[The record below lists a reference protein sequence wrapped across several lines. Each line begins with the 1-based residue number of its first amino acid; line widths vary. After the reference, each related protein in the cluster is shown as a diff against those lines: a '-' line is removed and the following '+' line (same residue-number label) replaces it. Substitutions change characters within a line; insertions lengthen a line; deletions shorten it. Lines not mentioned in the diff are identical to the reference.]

1 MIMGITASK
10 VLSQADAPVS
20 RLRTFVNRFIFRG
33 MLFTMGIIAV
43 ILYRFLPNKA
53 PVWAF
58 ARAQARNLAR
68 LCGVRVHVRGLEHLR
83 REPYMFVSNHQSHF
97 DIAVLLGHL
106 PGQNRFA
113 AKKELFDEPILG
125 LVLRTMGMIPIDRGD
140 PSLAVERL
148 NRLRA
153 DGYSTVVFPEGTRS
167 RDGQLMPFKKGPF
180 VAAIQMGI
188 PVVPVACKGTGEVM
202 PAGAYLS
209 ILPGDVEMIVMPPVP
224 TAGMTYED
232 RDALLERVRGAI
244 AAALAA

>member
-1 MIMGITASK
+1 
-10 VLSQADAPVS
+10 
-20 RLRTFVNRFIFRG
+20 
-33 MLFTMGIIAV
+33 MLFTMGLIAV
-43 ILYRFLPNKA
+43 IMYKLLPNKA

-68 LCGVRVHVRGLEHLR
+68 LCGVRVHVRGLEQLR
-83 REPYMFVSNHQSHF
+83 HEPYMFVSNHQSHF

-140 PSLAVERL
+140 PSLAIDRL
-148 NRLRA
+148 NRLKA
-153 DGYSTVVFPEGTRS
+153 DGHSTVVFPEGTRS
-167 RDGQLMPFKKGPF
+167 EGKLMPFKKGPF

-188 PVVPVACKGTGEVM
+188 PVVPVACKGTNEVM
-202 PAGAYLS
+202 PRGAYLS

-224 TAGMTYED
+224 TTGLTYDD
-232 RDALLERVRGAI
+232 RDALLERVRSDI
-244 AAALAA
+244 ATALAA

>member
-1 MIMGITASK
+1 MGLTASSK
-10 VLSQADAPVS
+10 VLEDVAPPAS
-20 RLRTFVNRFIFRG
+20 RVRIFVNRFLFRG
-33 MLFTMGIIAV
+33 MLFAMGLIAV
-43 ILYRFLPNKA
+43 IMYKLLPNKA

-58 ARAQARNLAR
+58 ARAQARNLTR

-83 REPYMFVSNHQSHF
+83 REPYMFVANHQSHF
-97 DIAVLLGHL
+97 DIAVLLGYL

-140 PSLAVERL
+140 PSLAIERL
-148 NRLRA
+148 NRLKA
-153 DGYSTVVFPEGTRS
+153 DGHSTVVFPEGTRS
-167 RDGQLMPFKKGPF
+167 HDGQLMQFKKGPF

-188 PVVPVACKGTGEVM
+188 PVVPVACKGTAEIM
-202 PAGAYLS
+202 PKGAYLS

-224 TAGMTYED
+224 TEGLSYDD